1 MKRTILFADNDPA
14 TRDKWGQ
21 YLENEEYTVRLAST
35 RQEAHKELESG
46 KIDLAV
52 IDVRLEKDDDPD
64 DRSGLELAVER
75 IFRHVPKVILTG
87 YTPRSYKDQRL
98 VWEPVGGEPPAV
110 IAFVGKDE
118 GPEVLL
124 DRIRNA
130 LEVWPRLS
138 LLSSKVSEQIKADH
152 RTIRAQA
159 RWTLIISLIISL
171 LGFGIIVTGIFLAW
185 QASLAIGIVG
195 AAAGLILNAV
205 GYLFFARLDL
215 ANGRMDVYHQELL
228 QTYWL
233 EFLLSITER
242 LPADRENACIERAV
256 QTALESWYP
265 QRGRLSGD
273 GAKAGSG
280 QDSSQASATKE

>member
-14 TRDKWGQ
+14 TREKWGQ
-21 YLENEEYTVRLAST
+21 YLENEDYAVHLAST
-35 RQEAHKELESG
+35 RQEACRELESG
-46 KIDLAV
+46 RIDLAV
-52 IDVRLEKDDDPD
+52 IDVRLEKDDDPN
-64 DRSGLELAVER
+64 DRSGLELAAER
-75 IFRHVPKVILTG
+75 IFRHIPKVILTG
-87 YTPRSYKDQRL
+87 YTPRSFEDQRL

-110 IAFVGKDE
+110 IAFVGKAE
-118 GPEVLL
+118 GSEVLL
-124 DRIRNA
+124 GRIRNA
-130 LEVWPRLS
+130 FEVWPRLS

-152 RTIRAQA
+152 QTIRAQA
-159 RWTLIISLIISL
+159 RWTLIISLVISL
-171 LGFGIIVTGIFLAW
+171 LGFGIIVTGILLAW
-185 QASLAIGIVG
+185 QAGLAIGIVG

-256 QTALESWYP
+256 QAALESWYAP
-265 QRGRLSGD
+265 RGRLGGD
-273 GAKAGSG
+273 GGKAGSG
-280 QDSSQASATKE
+280 LGSSQASTTKE